1 MEVPVLEELLLLHF
15 CLFPAQCRNEHRLS
29 AVLGHSLYFCQWDT
43 RVALFS
49 DGHEV
54 WGAAKTLRPSPPLYE
69 WPTWDL
75 GPTLRPLCR
84 AHQRGFS
91 IKDNSFHTSFKRKR
105 NKDSDEYWY
114 HWYHCNVSW
123 NTLLCSFSLPRG
135 VHCTDDPHDY
145 NNYLQIFRRGNCDGR
160 HCFVSNSSCTA
171 LILFLMISNN
181 ADCQWL

>member
-75 GPTLRPLCR
+75 RPTLRPLCSR
-84 AHQRGFS
+84 L
-91 IKDNSFHTSFKRKR
+91 IKEDFLSKIILFTPVLKEKETKIQTNIDIIDIIAMFHGILYCAPSVCQEVYIVQMILMIITI
-105 NKDSDEYWY
+105 
-114 HWYHCNVSW
+114 
-123 NTLLCSFSLPRG
+123 
-135 VHCTDDPHDY
+135 
-145 NNYLQIFRRGNCDGR
+145 IFR
-160 HCFVSNSSCTA
+160 FSAVEIVMVVIVSCLTA
-171 LILFLMISNN
+171 LVRLWSYF
-181 ADCQWL
+181 